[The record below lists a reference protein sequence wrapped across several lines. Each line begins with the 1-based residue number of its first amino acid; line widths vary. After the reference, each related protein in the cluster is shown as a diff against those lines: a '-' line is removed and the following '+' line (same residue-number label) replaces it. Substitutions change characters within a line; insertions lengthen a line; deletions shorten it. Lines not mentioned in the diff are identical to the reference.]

1 LFLTLK
7 TLTYT
12 PEQLEEDGWDN
23 TYMKVGSSEVW
34 QTQSERI
41 LYDPE
46 TMTILQRYVREGRQL
61 YGTIPQRTNGLSK
74 GERNEIG
81 VRNGM

>member
-1 LFLTLK
+1 MRNLSF
-7 TLTYT
+7 T

-34 QTQSERI
+34 QNQSERI

-46 TMTILQRYVREGRQL
+46 AMTILQRYVREGRQL
-61 YGTIPQRTNGLSK
+61 YGTKPTHNTGIGR
-74 GERNEIG
+74 GEYRA
-81 VRNGM
+81 